1 MAEMIKWASHQFL
14 TSSAIIRSINDFEI
28 SAGCDTENK
37 TVDGQTFVSRKNNK
51 PTEIKLTIPLHARL
65 GVDVQAEALAF
76 ESEARAGTKGYFY
89 AATKKLFPYELMLV
103 SATIKNKVLALNGKW
118 LVADVDLTLKQC
130 TKTDGK
136 TTTTQSSTPAKAS
149 VKTNNAAATTAKSV
163 ASAIV
168 SGVAAAVNSAAVAT
182 KSTTASK
189 AKQVIQKTVA
199 VNTAAK
205 IASAVKKAAS
215 TTPKGGGGSKN
226 NKLMCLK

>member
-37 TVDGQTFVSRKNNK
+37 TVDGQTFASRKNNK
-51 PTEIKLTIPLHARL
+51 PTEIKLTIPLHAQL

-76 ESEARAGTKGYFY
+76 ESEARAGTRGYFY

-136 TTTTQSSTPAKAS
+136 TTTQNSTPAKAS
-149 VKTNNAAATTAKSV
+149 VKTNNAAAATAKSV
-163 ASAIV
+163 ASSIV
-168 SGVAAAVNSAAVAT
+168 SGVTAAVNSAAVAT

-199 VNTAAK
+199 VNNAAK

-215 TTPKGGGGSKN
+215 TAPKGGGGSKN

>member
-37 TVDGQTFVSRKNNK
+37 TVDGQTFASRKNNK
-51 PTEIKLTIPLHARL
+51 PTEIKLTIPLHAQL

-76 ESEARAGTKGYFY
+76 ESEARVGTRGYFY

-136 TTTTQSSTPAKAS
+136 TTTQNSTPAKAS

-199 VNTAAK
+199 VNNAAK